1 MASQHQAQLLNMF
14 QSQSHGVLIY
24 TTEDL
29 QSTPQTPHILIEM
42 ANQAFSRL
50 AMFDCELYQKQQSD
64 PHEIQSEENR
74 SHFVLPKFTVIG
86 PDLKPSD

>member
-1 MASQHQAQLLNMF
+1 
-14 QSQSHGVLIY
+14 
-24 TTEDL
+24 
-29 QSTPQTPHILIEM
+29 M

-64 PHEIQSEENR
+64 PQEIQSEENR